1 MNFLEGPQGPS
12 CYCSEIRNLRWWH
25 KGGRALAGS
34 GTREKEH
41 RVRLLSRLEV
51 EEAKESA
58 VVIAEVHAIVCFWP
72 AVLSGLRV
80 ETE

>member
-1 MNFLEGPQGPS
+1 M
-12 CYCSEIRNLRWWH
+12 
-25 KGGRALAGS
+25 AGS

-51 EEAKESA
+51 GEAKESA
-58 VVIAEVHAIVCFWP
+58 VVIAEVHAIVCFLP